1 MNRTRGSRRVVGL
14 RLFAATLVVAA
25 AGCNRQSGHARS
37 DAETTA
43 TASGA
48 SAFAERLRAAGNEMV
63 ALEAQVRSM
72 EPDAA
77 IDLLEPV
84 LRDED
89 PDLAERAADLLL
101 ALESPE
107 ADRVI
112 VLDALARTGDGMGR
126 LDSTGGRRID
136 AMGRRGLLALILL
149 YRDEGAPGEKLPP
162 ELGKGC
168 ELTMDL
174 LGLVDWPDVRSVI
187 LRCLTWEDVDTAK
200 MVGWTLADRD
210 HGAECP
216 RFRAML
222 RSDKP
227 LERAAAIAGLYA
239 CEDAR
244 AVPDLRA
251 VLDDKTSLPELSP
264 HRYHIRGPRD
274 QCPPGGPCTTPEEPE
289 TMGEYA
295 ADVID
300 YLTERDFHGDAAAI
314 DAWIRTNLP
323 PADNPTWM
331 PRPLGPVAFW
341 EDLRP
346 IKPRDADR
354 GKGEGCERKG
364 ILSVDLRGDGR
375 PYAVDWRRC
384 PEQPAL
390 ESSLLGVP
398 EFLTFVP
405 PGAAEAVLAFSNLV
419 TSSTGSSAEGEA
431 ISFFDRVE
439 EVGLRGDSSR
449 QVLAVRMFDGNGCHS
464 DWCIVGAVGDGIGC
478 WSQPDLDERARPR
491 LRPDED
497 IGMDGWFV
505 KVEGARV
512 RLWTPVFAR
521 GDAHCCPSRGSFVA
535 ELSAHPTEPRLVLA
549 SFERRSAASTAGAP

>member
-1 MNRTRGSRRVVGL
+1 MALLGGGCSRNSGRTSSDAG
-14 RLFAATLVVAA
+14 AA
-25 AGCNRQSGHARS
+25 AVVP
-37 DAETTA
+37 DAST
-43 TASGA
+43 
-48 SAFAERLRAAGNEMV
+48 FAGRLRAAGKGMA

-72 EPDAA
+72 EPDAS
-77 IDLLEPV
+77 IELLEP
-84 LRDED
+84 LLHDED
-89 PDLAERAADLLL
+89 PDLAERAADLLVSL
-101 ALESPE
+101 DSRR
-107 ADRVI
+107 ADRI
-112 VLDALARTGDGMGR
+112 VVRHALSQGGEALSP
-126 LDSTGGRRID
+126 LDSTGGHRTES
-136 AMGRRGLLALILL
+136 MGVRGVEALLDL
-149 YRDEGAPGEKLPP
+149 YGGSDDGPLPP
-162 ELGKGC
+162 DLGEGC
-168 ELTMDL
+168 ELMMDL
-174 LGLVDWPDVRSVI
+174 LLPAKDSPPAHARGGIRSTI
-187 LRCLTWEDVDTAK
+187 LRCLTWEDVDTA
-200 MVGWTLADRD
+200 MAVGSALTALFPDF
-210 HGAECP
+210 ECTRHP
-216 RFRAML
+216 QML
-222 RSDKP
+222 RSEKP
-227 LERAAAIAGLYA
+227 LERVAAIAGLRE
-239 CEDAR
+239 CRDVR
-244 AVPDLRA
+244 TVSVLRA
-251 VLDDKTSLPELSP
+251 AVDDETSLAPF
-264 HRYHIRGPRD
+264 YGVRGPCD
-274 QCPPGGPCTTPEEPE
+274 QPDPSGRVPCPEDPTTV
-289 TMGEYA
+289 GEYA
-295 ADVID
+295 AQVID
-300 YLTERDFHGDAAAI
+300 DLTERDFHGDTAAI
-314 DAWIRTNLP
+314 DAWIGANLP
-323 PADNPTWM
+323 PADNPTWR

-364 ILSVDLRGDGR
+364 TLSVDLRGDGR
-375 PYAVDWRRC
+375 PYEVEWRRC
-384 PEQPAL
+384 PEQPAF
-390 ESSLLGVP
+390 ESDLLGVP

-535 ELSAHPTEPRLVLA
+535 ELVAHPTEPRLVLA
-549 SFERRSAASTAGAP
+549 SFERRSAAEAARASEEEGAE